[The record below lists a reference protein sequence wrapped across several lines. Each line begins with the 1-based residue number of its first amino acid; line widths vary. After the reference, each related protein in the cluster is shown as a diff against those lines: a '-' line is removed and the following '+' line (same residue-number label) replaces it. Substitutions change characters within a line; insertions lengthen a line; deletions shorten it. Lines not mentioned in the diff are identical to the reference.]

1 MSRWEKSSRRVKAA
15 LITTIMLN
23 EREAGASVTSSSVNL
38 GVGMSSTSS
47 AVPRTT
53 SESTA
58 AGAFVPRP
66 VTATTA
72 TGAWWLYLITGVLW
86 TFYGLFVLSMR
97 PGSVA
102 SLAWFA
108 GFAFIFAGISYFLT
122 AGRVDSWRWLFYVGG
137 VLGILAGLG
146 AFAWRARPSTSS
158 PCSSRGF
165 WCSVASS
172 RSSRRSWVRSG
183 TGWWMG
189 LLAGILQLILGVWAI
204 GSPGRELLL
213 LVNLVGIYMIFF
225 GASEIF
231 AAFAVRSARNAS

>member
-1 MSRWEKSSRRVKAA
+1 
-15 LITTIMLN
+15 
-23 EREAGASVTSSSVNL
+23 
-38 GVGMSSTSS
+38 MSSTSS

-146 AFAWRARPSTSS
+146 AFAWPGKTLYVLAV
-158 PCSSRGF
+158 F
-165 WCSVASS
+165 VAWFLVLGGVLSIVAAFMGPK
-172 RSSRRSWVRSG
+172 RDW
-183 TGWWMG
+183 WWMG